1 MKKLLLLFILLAFS
15 GFAFSQNLVI
25 NPGFETVNTGALQ
38 CDMYSDAEFDAAI
51 TTWTSPT
58 SGSSDLYHTSLATS
72 CRSCP
77 NCTGTACI
85 GNQTPHGGSAM
96 VGIITHLSSSSFC
109 SPNYRE
115 YIQGTLSSALVVGQE
130 YCVEFWVSS
139 ADDAPYATNNIGI
152 KFYTTAMNNTSLC
165 PIGVAPDYNYPTPI
179 TNTSGWTLISYS
191 FTATAAYRYFIIGN
205 FYNNAGTTIVANGGS
220 ESTYA
225 YYFIDDVSVELCSS
239 NPVVTV
245 NSPTIC
251 SGQSAT
257 LTAAGA
263 NTYSWSTGS
272 TGASITVSPTTTTSY
287 TVTGTSAGG
296 TGSAVATVTVN
307 PTPTVN
313 VSASPTSVC
322 PGVASTLTASGAA
335 SYSWSTGAS
344 GSSISVT
351 PSTTTTYTVTG
362 SSSAGC
368 TNSSTATVVTNTAPT
383 VTVAG
388 ASICQ
393 GASATLTASGA
404 AVYTWNTGA
413 TTASITV
420 SPASTTIYT
429 VTGTNAVG
437 CTGSATATLT
447 VNPIP
452 NVSVSASPASVCPGN
467 ASTLTAS
474 GAATYLWS
482 TGATGGSISVSP
494 ASTTT
499 YSVTGTSSANCSA
512 TGSVTVT
519 TLPGPV
525 VSATGAVICAGNA
538 AAISASGANNY
549 TWSDGSTGASV
560 SVSPSTTTVYTV
572 SGTDG
577 SGCTG
582 VATATVT
589 VNPLPVITINSP
601 AICSGATADL
611 TATGAATYLW
621 NTGSTANPLQVT
633 PSSTTSY
640 TVTGSDLNNCSNTA
654 SATVI
659 VNASPA
665 LTLSS
670 TDDYCNLSDGTATV
684 VAAGGLAPY
693 SYAWNTSPAQTSDV
707 ATGLAAGQYEV
718 TVSDANGC
726 QKSGIVT
733 VFALAGFTLN
743 SDSEVEHC
751 MHGDGSATITAL
763 NAVNPLTYSW
773 SHNASLNSATANNL
787 AAGTYSVTASDGGCS
802 QVISVTVG
810 SYSGPVAGY
819 HVSSTVVGMEDG
831 PVIFSDMS
839 SGAIQWFY
847 DFGDGANEMI
857 QNPTHQYINS
867 GTYNT
872 MQVVTDEFGC
882 LDTAY
887 QLITVTE
894 GFAFFVPSAFS
905 PNGDGRNDY
914 FNVYGYGVD
923 PGTFN
928 MAIFD
933 RWGEMVFYTTDINH
947 MWDGGRADA
956 KKQEDVSQSVYSYH
970 ITFKTLAGKDKEFF
984 GRVITLP

>member
-1 MKKLLLLFILLAFS
+1 MFS
-15 GFAFSQNLVI
+15 AFAFSQNLVL
-25 NPGFETVNTGALQ
+25 NPSLESVNTSNLECSWYTSQAQ
-38 CDMYSDAEFDAAI
+38 FNSAI
-51 TTWTSPT
+51 SNWTCPT
-58 SGSSDLYHTSLATS
+58 AGSTDIFHSSLATS
-72 CRSCP
+72 CFCSPFSTNASSPGTQAPRTGSCMS
-77 NCTGTACI
+77 AVFVY
-85 GNQTPHGGSAM
+85 GNGGCNPYREYLSGQLSSAM
-96 VGIITHLSSSSFC
+96 IPGQTYCIEFYVSLADLSMYACNNLGVYFTTSAVVNSSMCVYNVTPQVNYTGIIT
-109 SPNYRE
+109 
-115 YIQGTLSSALVVGQE
+115 
-130 YCVEFWVSS
+130 
-139 ADDAPYATNNIGI
+139 DKTN
-152 KFYTTAMNNTSLC
+152 
-165 PIGVAPDYNYPTPI
+165 
-179 TNTSGWTLISYS
+179 WTLVSLS
-191 FTATAAYRYFIIGN
+191 FTPTAAYTHFMIGN
-205 FYNNAGTTIVANGGS
+205 FYYDTGTSTTNVGGS
-220 ESTYA
+220 KTQTR
-225 YYFIDDVSVELCSS
+225 YFIDDVDIRLC
-239 NPVVTV
+239 NTPPVVTV

-263 NTYSWSTGS
+263 NTYSWSTGA

-368 TNSSTATVVTNTAPT
+368 TNSSTVTVVTNTAPT

-467 ASTLTAS
+467 ASALTAS
-474 GAATYLWS
+474 GAATYSWS

-538 AAISASGANNY
+538 AAISASGASNY

-733 VFALAGFTLN
+733 VFALAGFILN

-810 SYSGPVAGY
+810 SYSGPVAVY
-819 HVSSTVVGMEDG
+819 YVSSTVVGMEDG

-867 GTYNT
+867 GAYNT

-933 RWGEMVFYTTDINH
+933 RWGEMVFHTTDINH